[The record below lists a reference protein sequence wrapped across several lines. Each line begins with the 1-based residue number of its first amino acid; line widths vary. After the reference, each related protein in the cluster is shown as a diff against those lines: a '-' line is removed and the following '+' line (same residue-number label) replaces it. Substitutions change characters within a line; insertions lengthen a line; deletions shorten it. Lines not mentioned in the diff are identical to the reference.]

1 MRRFGRDLTF
11 SGPGMSPFDLAVL
24 RLDGFDLNVVVHE
37 GLCRGGVG
45 LEFVQK
51 AGPILILIFIV
62 HVQGLLRGRRMAGQF
77 LDAVQQWERL
87 IGFHCGRDGRGIAR
101 DTSGGESGTYNET

>member
-1 MRRFGRDLTF
+1 
-11 SGPGMSPFDLAVL
+11 
-24 RLDGFDLNVVVHE
+24 
-37 GLCRGGVG
+37 
-45 LEFVQK
+45 
-51 AGPILILIFIV
+51 
-62 HVQGLLRGRRMAGQF
+62 MAGQI